1 VQIETILILLVVGGV
16 GGAVRSVLGYKTQA
30 DEGEQFDWLKFAKS
44 VVRAAIAGS
53 ALVYYTI
60 GLENIESKTY
70 VTAFFLSV
78 GGDVLV
84 KEIYGTLVGG

>member
-1 VQIETILILLVVGGV
+1 VQIETILILLVVGAV
-16 GGAVRSVLGYKTQA
+16 GGAVRSILGYETQA
-30 DEGEQFDWLKFAKS
+30 EEGEKFDWLKFAKS
-44 VVRAAIAGS
+44 VVRASIAGS